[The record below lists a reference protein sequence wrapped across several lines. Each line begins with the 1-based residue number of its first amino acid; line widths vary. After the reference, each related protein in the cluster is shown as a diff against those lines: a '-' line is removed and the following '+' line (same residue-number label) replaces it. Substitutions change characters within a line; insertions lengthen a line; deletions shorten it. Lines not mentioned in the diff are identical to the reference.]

1 MTPEPAAV
9 LLAQP
14 DRIDR
19 LAAQLRQAGVE
30 PSVRTDPEA
39 AIEELAG
46 GSVPAVI
53 VSIQAQDSTRRL
65 ETIRSL
71 QPEAR
76 VIAICDPCQEP
87 EMRDLLGLAIDEYFI
102 YPAGDREIGS
112 IAAMIG
118 ERRAAPAPQ
127 RAALGAGDVCE
138 LIEAATSL
146 PALEAYL
153 AGKIGP
159 MVQAEVAWVADA
171 PGESDCLL
179 HIAGR
184 SERRLVAREEATV
197 SAEASAYLEAI
208 GEVMPALV
216 STAHRT
222 ETLHRLAITDHL
234 TGAYNRRY
242 FYHASDRILR
252 EAQGSEARVTLL
264 LFDLDDF
271 KQYNDTYGHATGDLI
286 LQEVTQLMQSITR
299 SQDIVA
305 RIGGD
310 EFAVLFWDEKP
321 PRKEGSTPPAEAHEL
336 ARRFCQAM
344 KTHDF
349 TSLGPQG
356 VGKLTIS
363 GGLASF
369 PVHGRSCQELLRQ
382 ADVALHEVKRTGKN
396 AICLVGRVGEYVSDA
411 AETEAS
417 PRRRDGA
424 GPGQFGSL

>member
-1 MTPEPAAV
+1 
-9 LLAQP
+9 
-14 DRIDR
+14 
-19 LAAQLRQAGVE
+19 
-30 PSVRTDPEA
+30 
-39 AIEELAG
+39 
-46 GSVPAVI
+46 
-53 VSIQAQDSTRRL
+53 
-65 ETIRSL
+65 
-71 QPEAR
+71 
-76 VIAICDPCQEP
+76 
-87 EMRDLLGLAIDEYFI
+87 
-102 YPAGDREIGS
+102 
-112 IAAMIG
+112 MIG
-118 ERRAAPAPQ
+118 EQPRQPHGPQ
-127 RAALGAGDVCE
+127 GTALSAEDVGE

-159 MVQAEVAWVADA
+159 MVAAEVAWETDA
-171 PGESDCLL
+171 PDEPDCLL
-179 HIAGR
+179 RVAGR
-184 SERRLVAREEATV
+184 ANRYLVARG
-197 SAEASAYLEAI
+197 EASISPEAWAYIEA
-208 GEVMPALV
+208 VAKVLPALV
-216 STAHRT
+216 SAVHRT

-252 EAQGSEARVTLL
+252 EAEAGEARVTLL

-310 EFAVLFWDEKP
+310 EFAVLFWDEDP

-411 AETEAS
+411 AEAS
-417 PRRRDGA
+417 TSPQPPDGA
-424 GPGQFGSL
+424 GPAQGESL